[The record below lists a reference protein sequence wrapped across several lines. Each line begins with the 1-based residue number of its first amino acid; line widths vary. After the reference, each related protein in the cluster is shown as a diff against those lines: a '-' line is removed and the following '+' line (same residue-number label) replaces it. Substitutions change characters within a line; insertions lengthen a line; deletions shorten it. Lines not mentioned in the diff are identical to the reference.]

1 MDLLRCMVTRSTTS
15 VYEQLKGLL
24 TDEEP
29 GEIGLIRE
37 KINNNFM
44 KVVLA
49 PPLTLLG
56 ILVAFPVSYLLWT
69 SVHTISRYGGQNFI
83 GLENYIKVFQDPFF
97 YLALKHSILYTVGSV
112 SIAFTIGLV
121 CALALNKIVNKRVQS
136 SFTVL
141 ILLAWA
147 VPLVVTGLIWRFML
161 HADYGVI
168 NAILVG
174 AGITSQKLPFVTDP
188 TLAFI
193 SVVVVDAW
201 SRAPFATI
209 ILLAGLQT
217 IPETLYEAATVD
229 GATDFA
235 KFRDITIPQIKPSAG
250 VALLIMTMFAFRTFS
265 VVFALTQGGPG
276 NSTEVLATYIYST
289 GVKQLQLGYSA
300 TLSVI
305 MIVMT
310 LIIVGLYVKMIQE
323 DALETA

>member
-1 MDLLRCMVTRSTTS
+1 MVSRTISS
-15 VYEQLKGLL
+15 VYEQVKGLF

-29 GEIGLIRE
+29 GEIGPIRE
-37 KINNNFM
+37 FINDNFM
-44 KVVLA
+44 KVVLF
-49 PPLTLLG
+49 PPITLLG
-56 ILVAFPVSYLLWT
+56 ILVAFPVGYLIWT
-69 SVHTISRYGGQNFI
+69 SVHSISRYGGQEFI
-83 GLENYIKVFQDPFF
+83 GLQNYVDIFQDPMFF
-97 YLALKHSILYTVGSV
+97 MSLRHSILYTLGSV
-112 SIAFTIGLV
+112 TLAFLIGFT
-121 CALALNKIVNKRVQS
+121 CALALNKIVNQRIRS

-161 HADYGVI
+161 HADYGVV

-174 AGITSQKLPFVTDP
+174 TGITSENLPFVTEP

-193 SVVVVDAW
+193 SVVIVDAW

-217 IPETLYEAATVD
+217 IPDTLYEAATVD

-235 KFRDITIPQIKPSAG
+235 KFRDITLPQIKPSAG

-265 VVFALTQGGPG
+265 IVFSLTQGGPG
-276 NSTEVLATYIYST
+276 NATEVLATYIYSS
-289 GVKQLQLGYSA
+289 GVKQLRLGYSA
-300 TLSVI
+300 ALSIV
-305 MIVMT
+305 MILMT
-310 LIIVGLYVKMIQE
+310 LIIVALYVKMIQE